1 MIKIIC
7 SNPVCGLQFHF
18 DQERFPNAKKV
29 KCPHCDTIQPISGGP
44 MPERSM
50 EEPESDWFKK
60 GPTPD
65 ISTPHARE
73 EPDWKEEDSSPGND
87 DFSFSAPSA
96 PKQSRPDQGPRPVNP
111 QRPYNTPQ
119 PSSTEVAWLVIH
131 DEATASETFSLRAG
145 LNRIGRESQN
155 TPHDV
160 NIMIRTNDTYMS
172 REHCE
177 IDARWNVHNSS
188 YEFILTDKKSKN
200 GTYVN
205 GGKKLSSQS
214 AIRLKDRDTIQIG
227 RTKMVLVLPSSTLDR
242 QQASDLVGGGKY
254 FHTIIEN

>member
-29 KCPHCDTIQPISGGP
+29 KCPHCDTIQPVTGGP
-44 MPERSM
+44 MPEPAGR
-50 EEPESDWFKK
+50 EEPDNDWFKK

-65 ISTPHARE
+65 ISTPHAKE
-73 EPDWKEEDSSPGND
+73 EPDWKDDGGGVAND
-87 DFSFSAPSA
+87 DFSFST
-96 PKQSRPDQGPRPVNP
+96 PKPQQKPNPGPRPETP
-111 QRPYNTPQ
+111 QRPFIPPQ
-119 PSSTEVAWLVIH
+119 PSATEVAWLVIH

-160 NIMIRTNDTYMS
+160 NILIRTNDTYMS

-177 IDARWNVHNSS
+177 IDARWNVHSS
-188 YEFILTDKKSKN
+188 NYEFVLTDKKSKN

-227 RTKMVLVLPSSTLDR
+227 RTKMVLVLPSAAIDR
-242 QQASDLVGGGKY
+242 QQASDLIGGGKY
-254 FHTIIEN
+254 FHTIIED